1 MVNQE
6 NSKAKMKGATQRILI
21 AFIITLAVVVLAG
34 MVYIYIRTPKTSQ
47 LSESQYFDED
57 KVYEKSEKV
66 IELFEGRE
74 YDVIREKYC
83 NEELA
88 AKMTDEALSEAM
100 AGLGDDWGARVE
112 IESAQGYEAKQSGKY
127 YAMTQ
132 YDVAYE
138 NTKLEYTIM
147 FDIDMK
153 LAGISIEPQ

>member
-100 AGLGDDWGARVE
+100 AGLGDNWGARVE

-132 YDVAYE
+132 
-138 NTKLEYTIM
+138 
-147 FDIDMK
+147 
-153 LAGISIEPQ
+153 